1 MGLLDQVMLQI
12 IQPYFYDSAIFLAV
26 ASFCSLLFMRTDL
39 ILSKRVRSWICIVPL
54 IIPVIIIS
62 FMIVSLLT
70 SFLGGSGIYVASTVT
85 PLGGQN
91 AFNAAYVGGGGLL
104 GAYSFVTITEIM
116 LLIGL
121 ISGAA
126 TFLAIYLLGARIAVE
141 QLGVIELKDDEQPEV
156 RMIIERVASRLGI
169 EPPRL
174 GLVEDLRP
182 NAFTLIGPKK
192 AIIVLSIGLLDMA
205 SDDELEAVIAHEVA
219 HIKNRDGLFHA
230 MSRSLMIV
238 SFYNPFAH
246 LSMHAANRERE
257 ELADQV
263 ALGVIPRASALSGLL
278 QKINDGSWLNC
289 RSRMST
295 RIGLYFFS
303 ISSFSAGTKLMLDHP
318 SIGKRIKNI
327 DNASKGR
334 KVSRR
339 RTNIMVLCSVLIL
352 LGGVMACVL
361 STDLRN
367 DLFEEELLS
376 VHSVD
381 ISVEP
386 VSTFASSGQVSTP
399 SAPAPPDNS
408 NQAVTGQ
415 SNDTA
420 IDRNKENILS
430 LALHHIT

>member
-1 MGLLDQVMLQI
+1 M
-12 IQPYFYDSAIFLAV
+12 
-26 ASFCSLLFMRTDL
+26 
-39 ILSKRVRSWICIVPL
+39 
-54 IIPVIIIS
+54 
-62 FMIVSLLT
+62 
-70 SFLGGSGIYVASTVT
+70 
-85 PLGGQN
+85 
-91 AFNAAYVGGGGLL
+91 
-104 GAYSFVTITEIM
+104 
-116 LLIGL
+116 
-121 ISGAA
+121 
-126 TFLAIYLLGARIAVE
+126 
-141 QLGVIELKDDEQPEV
+141 
-156 RMIIERVASRLGI
+156 GI

-205 SDDELEAVIAHEVA
+205 SDDELEAVIAHEIA

-263 ALGVIPRASALSGLL
+263 ALGVIPKASALSDLYK
-278 QKINDGSWLNC
+278 KINDESWLNC
-289 RSRMST
+289 RSRIST

-303 ISSFSAGTKLMLDHP
+303 ISSFSAGTKLMLDDP

-339 RTNIMVLCSVLIL
+339 RMNIMVLCSVIIL
-352 LGGVMACVL
+352 LGGITACVL

-367 DLFEEELLS
+367 DLFEEEMLS
-376 VHSVD
+376 IHSVD
-381 ISVEP
+381 ISMEQ
-386 VSTFASSGQVSTP
+386 VSTFTPSGQVSTP
-399 SAPAPPDNS
+399 AASAPPDNS
-408 NQAVTGQ
+408 NQVVTGQ

-420 IDRNKENILS
+420 IRSEQGEHPLVGPSSYHLTQYYHVK
-430 LALHHIT
+430 H

>member
-1 MGLLDQVMLQI
+1 
-12 IQPYFYDSAIFLAV
+12 
-26 ASFCSLLFMRTDL
+26 
-39 ILSKRVRSWICIVPL
+39 
-54 IIPVIIIS
+54 
-62 FMIVSLLT
+62 
-70 SFLGGSGIYVASTVT
+70 
-85 PLGGQN
+85 
-91 AFNAAYVGGGGLL
+91 
-104 GAYSFVTITEIM
+104 
-116 LLIGL
+116 
-121 ISGAA
+121 
-126 TFLAIYLLGARIAVE
+126 
-141 QLGVIELKDDEQPEV
+141 
-156 RMIIERVASRLGI
+156 MIIERVASRLGI

-361 STDLRN
+361 STDQERSVR
-367 DLFEEELLS
+367 EELLS

-399 SAPAPPDNS
+399 SAPALLTT
-408 NQAVTGQ
+408 Q
-415 SNDTA
+415 
-420 IDRNKENILS
+420 IRL
-430 LALHHIT
+430 